1 MREHPVV
8 LDAVLALALALVLV
22 PLSLSLAL
30 VGTYETGITTALV
43 VLVVLAMVAATAVRR
58 VHPVLCAVV
67 TYSGALAHLL
77 LGTQIVA
84 ADVTV
89 LVALYAVAAYGPR
102 WASRLGL
109 VGALLG
115 AALQG
120 AAVFASGGFSAAES
134 FVTGVMVA
142 VAIAGTSLA
151 TWTAGEWRRT
161 RRAYVESL
169 VERAARLEREREQQA
184 EIATAAERARIAREL
199 HDVVA
204 HSLSVIIAQ
213 ADGGRYAAA
222 AAPEA
227 AVRALETVAATGR
240 GALTDMRRLLG
251 VLRDGEGADLAPQPD
266 AAAVPE
272 LVAGVAGSGLD
283 VRLEERGEPRAIGG
297 GEGLA
302 AYRIV
307 QEALTNVL
315 KHAGPAA
322 RACVAM
328 EWGPRALVITV
339 EDDGRGAAAADDG
352 QGRGLGGMSER
363 ATLYGGT
370 VEAGP
375 RPGGGFGV
383 RAVLPYPAATATP
396 RST

>member
-1 MREHPVV
+1 MREHPAA
-8 LDAVLALALALVLV
+8 LDAVLALALAVVLV
-22 PLSLSLAL
+22 PTSLTNGFGTGWTSPLAL
-30 VGTYETGITTALV
+30 
-43 VLVVLAMVAATAVRR
+43 LVVLAMVASTAVRR
-58 VHPVLCAVV
+58 VQPVLCAVV
-67 TYSGALAHLL
+67 AYGGALAHLL
-77 LGTQIVA
+77 LGVQILA
-84 ADVTV
+84 ADAVV

-109 VGALLG
+109 LGALVG
-115 AALQG
+115 AALQA
-120 AAVFASGGFSAAES
+120 AAVVAAGGYSTVEALG
-134 FVTGVMVA
+134 TGAIVG

-169 VERAARLEREREQQA
+169 VDRAARAEHEREQQA

-227 AVRALETVAATGR
+227 AVRALETVATTGR

-251 VLRDGEGADLAPQPD
+251 VLRDGEGAELAPQPD

-283 VRLEERGEPRAIGG
+283 VHLEQTGTPRPIGG
-297 GEGLA
+297 GAGLA

-322 RACVAM
+322 RARVGM
-328 EWGPRALVITV
+328 DWGPRALVISV

-383 RAVLPYPAATATP
+383 RAVLPYPTA
-396 RST
+396 RSS

>member
-1 MREHPVV
+1 MREHPLA
-8 LDAVLALALALVLV
+8 LDAVLALALAVVLV
-22 PLSLSLAL
+22 PVSLRNGFGVESVDALAL
-30 VGTYETGITTALV
+30 
-43 VLVVLAMVAATAVRR
+43 LVVLAMVAAPAVRR
-58 VHPVLCAVV
+58 VQPVLCAVV
-67 TYSGALAHLL
+67 AYGGALAHLL
-77 LGTQIVA
+77 LGVQILA
-84 ADVTV
+84 ADVVV

-120 AAVFASGGFSAAES
+120 AAVVAAGGYSQVEALG
-134 FVTGVMVA
+134 TGAIVA
-142 VAIAGTSLA
+142 VAVAGTSLA

-169 VERAARLEREREQQA
+169 VERAARLEHEREQQA

-251 VLRDGEGADLAPQPD
+251 VLRDGEGPELAPQPD
-266 AAAVPE
+266 AASVPE

-283 VRLEERGEPRAIGG
+283 VHLEQRGTPRAIGG

-322 RACVAM
+322 RARVAM
-328 EWGPRALVITV
+328 DWGPRALVISV

-383 RAVLPYPAATATP
+383 RAVLPYPTA
-396 RST
+396 RSS

>member
-8 LDAVLALALALVLV
+8 LDAALAGVLALVLV
-22 PLSLSLAL
+22 PTSVS
-30 VGTYETGITTALV
+30 VGGAYGGSGTAPGTLLTALV
-43 VLVVLAMVAATAVRR
+43 VVAVVAVRR

-67 TYSGALAHLL
+67 AYGGALVHLL
-77 LGTQIVA
+77 VGVQILPS
-84 ADVTV
+84 DVTV

-102 WASRLGL
+102 WASRLAL

-120 AAVFASGGFSAAES
+120 AAVFAAGGYSTAES
-134 FVTGVMVA
+134 FLTGVVVS

-169 VERAARLEREREQQA
+169 VERAARAEREREQQS

-251 VLRDGEGADLAPQPD
+251 VLREGDGAELAPQPD

-283 VRLEERGEPRAIGG
+283 VRLEERGAPRAIGG

-370 VEAGP
+370 LEAGP

>member
-1 MREHPVV
+1 VREHPLA
-8 LDAVLALALALVLV
+8 LDAVLALALAVVLV
-22 PLSLSLAL
+22 PVSLRNGFGVESVDALAL
-30 VGTYETGITTALV
+30 
-43 VLVVLAMVAATAVRR
+43 LVVLAMVAAPAVRR
-58 VHPVLCAVV
+58 VQPVLCAVV
-67 TYSGALAHLL
+67 AYGGALAHLL
-77 LGTQIVA
+77 LGVQILA
-84 ADVTV
+84 ADVVV

-120 AAVFASGGFSAAES
+120 AAVVAAGGYSQVEALG
-134 FVTGVMVA
+134 TGAIVA
-142 VAIAGTSLA
+142 VAVAGTSLA

-169 VERAARLEREREQQA
+169 VERAARLEHEREQQA

-251 VLRDGEGADLAPQPD
+251 VLRDGEGAELAPQPD
-266 AAAVPE
+266 AASVPE

-283 VRLEERGEPRAIGG
+283 VHLEQRGTPRAIGG

-322 RACVAM
+322 RARVAM
-328 EWGPRALVITV
+328 DWGPRALVISV

-383 RAVLPYPAATATP
+383 RAVLPYPTA